1 MSIAPNYTGKIPRH
15 LSKEN
20 KPPTGRN
27 QTMSKEL
34 SLKDLFEDAE
44 QFERYQDPKQVARN
58 KARLARL
65 AKKIKESC

>member
-1 MSIAPNYTGKIPRH
+1 
-15 LSKEN
+15 
-20 KPPTGRN
+20 
-27 QTMSKEL
+27 MSKEL

-65 AKKIKESC
+65 GKKIQEQDNAGA